1 MTIDQGLAF
10 AIIAGTI
17 VLLIWG
23 KVRYDLVALAALLAS
38 VATGIVP
45 FDEAFSGFSDD
56 IVIIVGSALVVSAG
70 ISRSGAIERAIRP
83 IAPYLRRIHSQVPVL
98 VTVVTLLSAM
108 IKNIGALAI
117 LLPITMQLS
126 KQTGTAAGRILM
138 PLAFGSLLGG
148 LMTLIGTSP
157 NIVVSRVRGEITGE
171 PFGMFDFTPVG
182 ASLALIGIV
191 FLSVGWRLLPAGRK
205 GTMTGQAMFEI
216 ADYTTEARLPAKSPM
231 VNKTVR
237 DLEALSDGDVTV
249 IAIIREKQHR
259 YVPAAHWVLYENDFL
274 ILEGEADALRKLIA
288 AAGLELASDDLGDTA
303 QASDAFGAFEA
314 VVTEGS
320 VLVGG
325 TAQDLRLRDRYRVI
339 LMALSRQGRRLRQRL
354 RQVRFQAGDLLVL
367 HGRSEDMPEILAV
380 LGCLPL
386 AERDL
391 QLGRRRRRIWP
402 AVSILAAAV
411 MLVALEI
418 VPVTV
423 AFFGAAVVMLLTRVL
438 TLKDAYTRMER
449 PILILLGALI
459 PVSGA
464 LQSTG
469 ATDLLAG
476 WLSEAAMPLPPI
488 GALTL
493 TLGAAMLVTPFLN
506 NAATVPVMAPIG
518 AGVAQRLGL
527 SIDPFL
533 MAVAIG
539 AGCDFL
545 SPVGHQCNTLVM
557 GPGGYRFGDYARLGA
572 PLSLLILLLAP
583 LLIIQFWPF

>member
-1 MTIDQGLAF
+1 MSF
-10 AIIAGTI
+10 
-17 VLLIWG
+17 
-23 KVRYDLVALAALLAS
+23 
-38 VATGIVP
+38 
-45 FDEAFSGFSDD
+45 
-56 IVIIVGSALVVSAG
+56 
-70 ISRSGAIERAIRP
+70 GA
-83 IAPYLRRIHSQVPVL
+83 
-98 VTVVTLLSAM
+98 
-108 IKNIGALAI
+108 
-117 LLPITMQLS
+117 
-126 KQTGTAAGRILM
+126 
-138 PLAFGSLLGG
+138 LLGG
-148 LMTLIGTSP
+148 IVTLVGTSP
-157 NIVVSRVRGEITGE
+157 NIIVSRVREQILGQ

-182 ASLALIGIV
+182 ASLAVIGIV
-191 FLSVGWRLLPAGRK
+191 FLSVGWRLLPVGRK
-205 GTMTGQAMFEI
+205 GTMAGQAMFEI
-216 ADYTTEARLPAKSPM
+216 AGYTTEATIPPKSPM

-237 DLEALSDGDVTV
+237 DLEALSDGDVAV

-259 YVPAAHWVLYENDFL
+259 YVPAAHWALYENDIL

-288 AAGLELASDDLGDTA
+288 AAGLELATTDLADTA
-303 QASDAFGAFEA
+303 KVSDAFGTFEA

-320 VLVGG
+320 VLIGG

-339 LMALSRQGRRLRQRL
+339 LMALSRQGRRLHQRL
-354 RQVRFQAGDLLVL
+354 RQVRFEVGDLLVL

-391 QLGRRRRRIWP
+391 QLGRRRRIWP

-438 TLKDAYTRMER
+438 TLKDAYTRMEW

-476 WLSEAAMPLPPI
+476 WLSEAATPLPPI

-557 GPGGYRFGDYARLGA
+557 GRCSSSSSGLFSRSRV
-572 PLSLLILLLAP
+572 
-583 LLIIQFWPF
+583 